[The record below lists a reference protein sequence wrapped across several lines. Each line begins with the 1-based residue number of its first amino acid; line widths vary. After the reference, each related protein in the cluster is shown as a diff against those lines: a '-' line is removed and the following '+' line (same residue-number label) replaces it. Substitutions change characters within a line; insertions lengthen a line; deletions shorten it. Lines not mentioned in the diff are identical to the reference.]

1 MSIADLILGFVLVFI
16 SFFVLLYSRKF
27 PRFVVRGV
35 RLPGPSFFP
44 RILVVLLLI
53 FAAYTFVEY
62 FLLRKRKTSDE
73 KHPVDAKSLLNVLW
87 ICLVVLFF
95 FPLANL
101 IGTFVALIT
110 LSFLL
115 MVVLK
120 SKWYEALVFSLS
132 VALIVHLIFS
142 VVFKIPLP
150 EGVLFAKLR

>member
-1 MSIADLILGFVLVFI
+1 MPIADLILGFVLVFI

-44 RILVVLLLI
+44 RVLAVLLLI
-53 FAAYTFVEY
+53 FAAYIFVEY
-62 FLLRKRKTSDE
+62 FRLRKRKSSDE

-87 ICLVVLFF
+87 ISLMVLFF

-101 IGTFVALIT
+101 MGTFVILTT

-142 VVFKIPLP
+142 VIFKIPLP
-150 EGVLFAKLR
+150 EGLLFAKLG

>member
-1 MSIADLILGFVLVFI
+1 
-16 SFFVLLYSRKF
+16 
-27 PRFVVRGV
+27 
-35 RLPGPSFFP
+35 
-44 RILVVLLLI
+44 LI
-53 FAAYTFVEY
+53 FAAYIFVEY

-110 LSFLL
+110 LSFFL